1 MVLGGGEGG
10 EGAARRLEVGGRLE
24 EGVWRVAG
32 EGEEGDGA
40 EGGWEVGGDGWSGE
54 GGEDAVGGFG
64 EGGEWEGSGGHG
76 WLVDWLLWGFGD
88 CGREDVSSIL
98 VDIYI
103 GRCSRRVDG
112 AERSRCVRVRVAR
125 VASRCCL
132 C

>member
-10 EGAARRLEVGGRLE
+10 EGAARGVE
-24 EGVWRVAG
+24 EGFWRVAG

-40 EGGWEVGGDGWSGE
+40 EGGWEVGGDGVDGLESE
-54 GGEDAVGGFG
+54 GGEDAVGFG
-64 EGGEWEGSGGHG
+64 EGGEGEEFGLGGHG

-112 AERSRCVRVRVAR
+112 AERSRCVRVRVA
-125 VASRCCL
+125 SRCCL